1 MPRTRRITVAS
12 ALVVVGALGTFSA
25 LGAVLSPGAPS
36 VDTRAVAA
44 HALETARQVS
54 DPAAIDE
61 AVARVLPAGGR
72 AVVVRPARANEPSSR
87 TGTAQVAVL
96 VGEVDQAAVA
106 LLVST
111 GGVVGSH
118 ATPDG
123 WWTSIAVPA
132 TVPPPVGAALG
143 LLVGALLLGA
153 AATEVPRRRPVPAP
167 SQDVLVRGL
176 SDLMPKL
183 PGGLAKQ
190 AENLL
195 AAAGIRLLVP
205 DGSPVDPDAH
215 HVVGTEPTA
224 DEDLV
229 DTVART
235 VRPGYADG
243 DRVVVHPSVVM
254 YVRD

>member
-1 MPRTRRITVAS
+1 M
-12 ALVVVGALGTFSA
+12 GALATFTA
-25 LGAVLSPGAPS
+25 LGIVLAPGAPS
-36 VDTRAVAA
+36 VDTHALAA
-44 HALETARQVS
+44 HALNVARQAE
-54 DPAAIDE
+54 PASIAD
-61 AVARVLPAGGR
+61 AVARELPTGGR

-87 TGTAQVAVL
+87 SGTSQVAVL
-96 VGEVDQAAVA
+96 VGEVDQAAVS

-111 GGVVGSH
+111 TGVVGAH

-132 TVPPPVGAALG
+132 LVPPPVGAALA
-143 LLVGALLLGA
+143 LLIGAVLLGA
-153 AATEVPRRRPVPAP
+153 AATEVPRRRAP
-167 SQDVLVRGL
+167 PIPTRQKDVLVRGL

-183 PGGLAKQ
+183 PEGVAWQ

-195 AAAGIRLLVP
+195 TAAGIRLVVP
-205 DGSPVDPDAH
+205 DGEPVDPRGH
-215 HVVGTEPTA
+215 LVIGTEPTE
-224 DEDLV
+224 DDDLV

-243 DRVVVHPSVVM
+243 SRIVVHPSVVM